1 MSRSTSSPCASRSPT
16 DRPTAKRRPALV
28 VSSAVFNQAHTQ
40 SILAMITSAR
50 SDWQSDVPIQ
60 EWRKAGLQIPRKV
73 RLKLFTLDDSLILR
87 KLGRL
92 SKRDGKT
99 VRSALARSLVVDSK
113 SAAAYSCLS
122 ATSGSIRVAPYA
134 GT

>member
-1 MSRSTSSPCASRSPT
+1 MICEPLDVVAVRFPFT

-28 VSSAVFNQAHTQ
+28 VSSAAFNETHAQ

-50 SDWQSDVPIQ
+50 SAWQSDVPIQ
-60 EWRKAGLQIPRKV
+60 EWRKAGLQIPCKV
-73 RLKLFTLDDSLILR
+73 RLKLFTLDDSLLLR

-99 VRSALARSLVVDSK
+99 VRNALARAL
-113 SAAAYSCLS
+113 A
-122 ATSGSIRVAPYA
+122 VA
-134 GT
+134 